1 MNKTLVKGVDGL
13 TEVAMG
19 AVLAPQR
26 VITTEISSFLLGL
39 AFSFHLSLSSF
50 LGSYVHDR
58 VGIRKFGRQDEDD
71 RNDSS
76 APQGSHISLNHPTQS
91 NLLHGAWSHLED
103 TGMSM
108 DGC

>member
-1 MNKTLVKGVDGL
+1 MVQPRWPWGLGCATIDNTDWGFFLFFWGWLLV
-13 TEVAMG
+13 
-19 AVLAPQR
+19 
-26 VITTEISSFLLGL
+26 
-39 AFSFHLSLSSF
+39 SLFPSLPPSSF
-50 LGSYVHDR
+50 LGSCFHDR
-58 VGIRKFGRQDEDD
+58 VGIREFGRQDEND

-76 APQGSHISLNHPTQS
+76 APQGSRISLNHPTQS